1 MAEIQQG
8 NYRIGCKLVSGF
20 EPGRYVFAEA
30 ETRLLYAITNSSR
43 RGEQTRRFHSSR
55 SNFQL
60 ENFIVTKKSYSV
72 RIYYNVIM

>member
-30 ETRLLYAITNSSR
+30 ETRLPR
-43 RGEQTRRFHSSR
+43 
-55 SNFQL
+55 
-60 ENFIVTKKSYSV
+60 
-72 RIYYNVIM
+72 